1 MATTAEKY
9 RARIAELDAVIRE
22 ARGKF
27 NDDNL
32 PSEDDAREWE
42 AAVSERADLVEAL
55 KRLNAAR
62 QLGVDDDDSI
72 IPAIAQGRDADAF
85 RTLAKRQSIGSLFV
99 QDEPT
104 ISRIKAAGSG
114 ILTPRSRFE
123 TAPVKIGALANLF
136 NRNAAMLTGG
146 SSTSAG
152 AFITPDRMAEMVEL
166 GRRPLVLRDIV
177 RILQTESDLIEYV
190 EQTTRTNN
198 AAVVAEATASSGS
211 SGIKPE
217 SEVAFAVRQTAVKVI
232 ANWMAVTRQAVADV
246 RQLRSLI
253 DLELEENVDE
263 ELEDQALQGD
273 GTGNNFTGIYNTS
286 GTQSQAYTTGLLVTA
301 RKART
306 LVRTVGRDIA
316 NAYVMHPNDW
326 EDFDLLTDGE
336 TRYYFGGPLVMGTPR
351 LWGLPVVESEGALE
365 GTALVGNF
373 RRAILWDREEFT
385 IRISDSHSDF
395 FVRNLLAVLG
405 ELRAAFALTKPAA
418 IVEVDLTP

>member
-9 RARIAELDAVIRE
+9 RARIAELDGVIRT
-22 ARGKF
+22 AKGKF
-27 NDDNL
+27 DDDNL

-42 AAVSERADLVEAL
+42 SAVSERAELQESL
-55 KRLNAAR
+55 KRLNAVR
-62 QLGVDDDDSI
+62 SLGVDDDDSI
-72 IPAIAQGRDADAF
+72 VPEIAKGRDVSAF
-85 RTLAKRQSIGSLFV
+85 AALAKRQSVGQIFI
-99 QDEPT
+99 QDEQT
-104 ISRIKAAGSG
+104 IRKIEAAGSG

-123 TAPVKIGALANLF
+123 TSPVKLGALSNLF
-136 NRNAAMLTGG
+136 NRSAAMLTGD

-152 AFITPDRMAEMVEL
+152 AFITPDRMAEMIEL

-177 RILQTESDLIEYV
+177 RILQTGSDLIEYV

-217 SEVAFAVRQTAVKVI
+217 SETAFAVRNTPVKVI

-253 DLELEENVDE
+253 DQELEENVEE

-273 GTGNNFTGIYNTS
+273 GSGNNFTGIYNTS

-306 LVRTVGRDIA
+306 LVRTVGRDVA

-351 LWGLPVVESEGALE
+351 LWGLPVIESEGAIE

-373 RRAILWDREEFT
+373 RRAILWDREEFS

>member
-1 MATTAEKY
+1 MATTAERH
-9 RARIAELDAVIRE
+9 RARIAELDGTIRE
-22 ARGKF
+22 MRAKY

-32 PSEDDAREWE
+32 PNEDDAREWE
-42 AAVSERADLVEAL
+42 TAVSERAELRESL
-55 KRLNAAR
+55 NRLAAVR
-62 QLGVDDDDSI
+62 ALGVDEDDSI
-72 IPAIAQGRDADAF
+72 VPAIVQNNADAMA
-85 RTLAKRQSIGSLFV
+85 TLVRRKSIGSLFV
-99 QDEPT
+99 EDEPT
-104 ISRIKAAGSG
+104 ISRINAVGAG

-123 TAPVKIGALANLF
+123 TPPVKLGALGNLF
-136 NRNAAMLTGG
+136 NRNAALLTGG
-146 SSTSAG
+146 SDTSGG
-152 AFITPDRMAEMVEL
+152 AFITPDRMAEMIGL

-177 RILQTESDLIEYV
+177 RILQTGSDLIQYV

-198 AAVVAEATASSGS
+198 AAPVAEATASSGA
-211 SGIKPE
+211 SGVKPE
-217 SEVAFAVRQTAVKVI
+217 SETAFAVRETTVRVI

-253 DLELEENVDE
+253 DEELEENVDE

-273 GTGNNFTGIYNTS
+273 GTGQNFTGIYNTS

-316 NAYVMHPNDW
+316 TAYVMHPNDW
-326 EDFDLLTDGE
+326 EDFDLLTDSE
-336 TRYYFGGPLVMGTPR
+336 ARYYFGGPLVMGTPR
-351 LWGLPVVESEGALE
+351 LWGLPVVESEGAIE

-373 RRAILWDREEFT
+373 KRAILWDREDFT

-395 FVRNLLAVLG
+395 FIRNLLAVLG

>member
-9 RARIAELDAVIRE
+9 RARIAELDRIIRE
-22 ARGKF
+22 ASGKF

-42 AAVSERADLVEAL
+42 SAVSERAELRDAL
-55 KRLNAAR
+55 QRLNAAR
-62 QLGVDDDDSI
+62 ALGVEDDDSVV
-72 IPAIAQGRDADAF
+72 PGIAARDPNAF
-85 RTLAKRQSIGSLFV
+85 AQIARRKSIGSVFV
-99 QDEPT
+99 DDEGT
-104 ISRIKAAGSG
+104 ASRIKAVGSG
-114 ILTPRSRFE
+114 ILTPMSRFE
-123 TAPVKIGALANLF
+123 TPPVKLGALSNLF

-146 SSTSAG
+146 SDTSAG
-152 AFITPDRMAEMVEL
+152 AFITPDRMAELIDL

-177 RILQTESDLIEYV
+177 RVLETGSDLIEYV

-198 AAVVAEATASSGS
+198 AAVVAEATASAGS
-211 SGIKPE
+211 SGVKPE
-217 SEVAFAVRQTAVKVI
+217 SETAFAVRQTTVKVI

-246 RQLRSLI
+246 RQLRALI
-253 DLELEENVDE
+253 DTELEENVDE

-326 EDFDLLTDGE
+326 EDFDLLTDNE

-395 FVRNLLAVLG
+395 FIRNLLAVLG